1 MDTQNIILRSFEAKI
16 KKTIVQ
22 FAVICIPESGK
33 YLLVVK
39 SREFWFVIQ
48 KSVPGIHGIPLTIGT

>member
-1 MDTQNIILRSFEAKI
+1 MDTQNIILRSFERED
-16 KKTIVQ
+16 Q
-22 FAVICIPESGK
+22 ENNRPICGNLHSESGK